1 VGRAVMFTGTYDRQL
16 DDKGRLALPAQYKA
30 HFGESCYVVKGGSGC
45 LQVFLTDDF
54 EAEAD
59 WMHERVQQREM
70 SADEMRSRMASA
82 DFCKVDKQ
90 GRISIVEHLRNY
102 ARLEAPTQVVLAGA
116 YNRMEI
122 WEPERFRQLSA
133 AQDAQMAGAPS

>member
-1 VGRAVMFTGTYDRQL
+1 VARALMFTGTYDRQL
-16 DDKGRLALPAQYKA
+16 DDKGRLALPAQYKQ

-45 LQVFLTDDF
+45 LQVFLTEDF

-59 WMHERVQQREM
+59 WMHDRVQRGEM

-82 DFCKVDKQ
+82 DHCKVDRQ
-90 GRISIVEHLRNY
+90 GRISIVEHLRTF
-102 ARLEAPTQVVLAGA
+102 ARLDAPMAVVLAGA
-116 YNRMEI
+116 YNRLEI

-133 AQDAQMAGAPS
+133 AQDERMSGVAS

>member
-30 HFGESCYVVKGGSGC
+30 HFGESCYVVKGVSGC

-54 EAEAD
+54 ETEAD
-59 WMHERVQQREM
+59 WMHERVQRGEM

-82 DFCKVDKQ
+82 DHCKVDKQ
-90 GRISIVEHLRNY
+90 GRISLVEHLRTY
-102 ARLEAPTQVVLAGA
+102 ARLDAPTAVVVAGA
-116 YNRMEI
+116 YNRLEV
-122 WEPERFRQLSA
+122 WDPARFAQLSD
-133 AQDAQMAGAPS
+133 AQDARMAEAAS